1 MKLLLS
7 NALRFKADAQ
17 SVTCAKDE
25 AFASTTEKGPRRAG
39 VPLGRG
45 KLNSFHRLSAI
56 ALATALVFPPGAAF
70 CSDAWKTGVN
80 LSGAELN
87 PGRSRP
93 NFDYVLPT
101 TQQIDYFSEKGLLT
115 FRVPVLSS
123 RLFVSDKSIVTED
136 WRALVNLIDYAARK
150 GADVIVDLHQY
161 GVIDSR
167 IIGRDASATQEFAAV
182 WGEIAARLRNRSNVI
197 FGLMNE
203 PHEQS
208 AAEWLTGANAAIA
221 AIRKSGARQLIL
233 VPGSY
238 WTGAHSWTNTDNGAV
253 MAGVVD
259 PDHNFAYEPHQYL
272 DTDSSGTSPQVSPG
286 VGKARLK
293 EFTEWAR
300 AHRAK
305 AFLGEF
311 GFAATPE
318 ALAEG
323 RATLDYMS
331 QNRDVWIGW
340 TYWAAGAWWG
350 DYMFS
355 VEPKDGH
362 DRPQMGVL
370 SVYGRARRP

>member
-1 MKLLLS
+1 MRSKLQLS
-7 NALRFKADAQ
+7 NPSRLESGARNSA
-17 SVTCAKDE
+17 S
-25 AFASTTEKGPRRAG
+25 AFVS
-39 VPLGRG
+39 
-45 KLNSFHRLSAI
+45 RLSAI
-56 ALATALVFPPGAAF
+56 ALAASLVFAPDVAL

-87 PGRSRP
+87 PGRNRP
-93 NFDYVLPT
+93 SFDYVLPT

-136 WRALVNLIDYAARK
+136 WRALVSLIDYAARK
-150 GADVIVDLHQY
+150 GADVIIDLHQY

-167 IIGRDASATQEFAAV
+167 LIGRDASATQEFAAV
-182 WGEIAARLRNRSNVI
+182 WGEIATRLRNRSNVI

-203 PHEQS
+203 PHDQS
-208 AAEWLTGANAAIA
+208 AVEWLTGANAAIA
-221 AIRKSGARQLIL
+221 AIRKSSARQLIL

-253 MAGVVD
+253 MTGVVD
-259 PDHNFAYEPHQYL
+259 PGNNFAYELHQYL
-272 DTDSSGTSPQVSPG
+272 DPDSSGTSPQAVPG
-286 VGKARLK
+286 AGKARLK

-300 AHRAK
+300 ANHAK
-305 AFLGEF
+305 GFLGEF

-323 RATLDYMS
+323 RAMLDYMA

-355 VEPKDGH
+355 VEPKDGR

-370 SVYGRARRP
+370 SAYGRARHR

>member
-1 MKLLLS
+1 M
-7 NALRFKADAQ
+7 ALF
-17 SVTCAKDE
+17 S
-25 AFASTTEKGPRRAG
+25 
-39 VPLGRG
+39 
-45 KLNSFHRLSAI
+45 RLSAI
-56 ALATALVFPPGAAF
+56 ALAASLVFAPNVAL

-87 PGRSRP
+87 PGRNRP
-93 NFDYVLPT
+93 NIDYVLPT
-101 TQQIDYFSEKGLLT
+101 TQQIDYFAARGLLT
-115 FRVPVLSS
+115 FRIPVLSS

-136 WRALVNLIDYAARK
+136 WRALVSLIDYAARK

-161 GVIDSR
+161 GAIDSR
-167 IIGRDASATQEFAAV
+167 LIGRDASATQEFAAV
-182 WGEIAARLRNRSNVI
+182 WGEIAARLRGRTNVV

-208 AAEWLTGANAAIA
+208 AAEWLTGGNAAIA

-238 WTGAHSWTNTDNGAV
+238 WSGAHSWTNTDNGAV
-253 MAGVVD
+253 MTGVVD
-259 PDHNFAYEPHQYL
+259 PGDNFAYELHQYL
-272 DTDSSGTSPQVSPG
+272 DADSSGTSPQASLG
-286 VGKARLK
+286 AGKARLK

-300 AHRAK
+300 ARHAK

-323 RATLDYMS
+323 RAMLDFMA

-340 TYWAAGAWWG
+340 AYWAAGAWWG

-362 DRPQMGVL
+362 DRPQMSIL
-370 SVYGRARRP
+370 SAYGRARRR